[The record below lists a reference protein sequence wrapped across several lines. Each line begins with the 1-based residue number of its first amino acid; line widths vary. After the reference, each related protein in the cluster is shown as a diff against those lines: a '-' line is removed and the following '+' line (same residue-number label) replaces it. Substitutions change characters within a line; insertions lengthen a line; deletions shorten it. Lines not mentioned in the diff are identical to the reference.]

1 MKKVTI
7 EVAEQAGFCFG
18 VERAVRLVEDTIAA
32 GRTVYSL
39 GEIIHNK
46 SILDKLREK
55 GVKVISEDQ
64 IAEIAERAEN
74 TVVIIRSHG
83 VAKSAYITL
92 EQNGITYADGT
103 CPYVRKIHSIVSEYS
118 EKGFG
123 IIIFG
128 DENHDEVRGI
138 SGNCVNTPYIYR
150 NICEFSE
157 NFANFPN
164 FFKKKVAI
172 VAQTTYNILE
182 WEKYKDKLRSLL
194 PEALIFDTVCKATFD
209 RQRATAELAADS
221 KCRAMIVV
229 GSESSANSKRLCE
242 IAREVCGTVVF
253 ARDVKE
259 LGDKEIQNI
268 INAVSDRTDCKI
280 GIAAGA
286 SVPRTSIEEVKI
298 FMSEILNEGVHSPE
312 EEDFAALLES
322 TAPQKIYRGNRVR
335 GVVTGINQN
344 EVTVDIGTKHTGYVD
359 LEEFTEEADDP
370 ADAVHI
376 GEEYWFIITNS
387 NDPEG
392 IVNLSKRRADA
403 KSGFDSVLRAKD
415 EDLVLEGKVT
425 EIIKGGVIVTS
436 KGVHVFV
443 PASQS
448 GVRQGE
454 DLKTLERQNVKFK
467 IIEANEGRQRAIGS
481 IKAAAAAEREALRE
495 KFKETAE
502 VGQTLKGIVR
512 SLTSYGAFVDLGGMD
527 GMIHLSELSW
537 GRITH
542 PSQVL
547 SVGDEVT
554 VYIKDIDKEK
564 GRISLGYKDPA
575 GDPYAVFANNYSV
588 GQDVEVKIVSTTPF
602 GAFAE
607 ITEGVDGLIH
617 ISQLSDKRVTNV
629 GDFIKKG
636 DVVTARITD
645 IDTEKKRV
653 SLSIKAV
660 LEGEGGGDETDEPY
674 SDDYSDELPL

>member
-1 MKKVTI
+1 MRNVTI
-7 EVAEQAGFCFG
+7 EIAEHAGFCFG
-18 VERAVRLVEDTIAA
+18 VERAVRLVEDTLKLN
-32 GRTVYSL
+32 RPVFCL

-46 SILDKLREK
+46 SVTDELYKK
-55 GVKVISEDQ
+55 GAKIITPE
-64 IAEIAERAEN
+64 EIGALQKNA
-74 TVVIIRSHG
+74 VVIIRSHG
-83 VAKSAYITL
+83 VPKSVYREL
-92 EQNGITYADGT
+92 VKGGVDYLDGT
-103 CPYVRKIHSIVSEYS
+103 CPYVKKIHKIVSKYS
-118 EKGFG
+118 EKGYE
-123 IIIFG
+123 IVIFG
-128 DENHDEVRGI
+128 DKNHDEVRGI
-138 SGNCVNTPYIYR
+138 AGNCENIPNIFGS
-150 NICEFSE
+150 ICEFSE
-157 NFANFPN
+157 NFALFSS

-182 WEKYKDKLRSLL
+182 WENSKDKLSEIL
-194 PEALIFDTVCKATFD
+194 PEAVIFDTVCKATFD
-209 RQRATAELAADS
+209 RQHAAGKLAAE
-221 KCRAMIVV
+221 CAAMAVV
-229 GSESSANSKRLCE
+229 GSKSSANSKRLYE
-242 IAREVCGTVVF
+242 IAREKCPAVIF
-253 ARDVKE
+253 AEGVKE
-259 LGDKEIQNI
+259 IGENEKTILKFAISDK
-268 INAVSDRTDCKI
+268 ADCKV

-312 EEDFAALLES
+312 EEDFAALLEQS
-322 TAPQKIYRGNRVR
+322 APQKIYRGNRVH
-335 GVVTGINQN
+335 GVITGINQN

-403 KSGFDSVLRAKD
+403 KTGFDSILKAKD
-415 EDLVLEGKVT
+415 EDSVLEGKVT

-443 PASQS
+443 PASQT

-454 DLKTLERQNVKFK
+454 DLKTLERKNVSFK

-481 IKAAAAAEREALRE
+481 IKAAAAAERDALRE
-495 KFKETAE
+495 KFWETAE
-502 VGQTLKGIVR
+502 IGQTMKGTVR

-547 SVGDEVT
+547 SVGDEVN

-564 GRISLGYKDPA
+564 GRVSLGYKDPA
-575 GDPYAVFANNYSV
+575 GDPYAVFAQNYSV
-588 GQDVEVKIVSTTPF
+588 GQDVEVKVVSTTPF

-629 GDFIKKG
+629 AEFLKKG

-653 SLSIKAV
+653 SLSIKAI
-660 LEGEGGGDETDEPY
+660 LDSEANYGEVGETDETAAT
-674 SDDYSDELPL
+674 DELPE